1 MIRREF
7 LAGAAAAS
15 LAVHG
20 TARGQAAQA
29 AAAASGP
36 RPAEDF
42 AVLPFLDDPTLSPD
56 GMRYAAK
63 LAVGG
68 VQYLAIKALFET
80 TPPAIIASGGRD
92 INWWRWVNDEWLIA
106 GVGAMDK
113 YDGIE
118 FYLRRV
124 VGISADG
131 KKVVPLAFDEAAQNA
146 DDVVWMASDGTPR
159 IRLAMQKSIYLSEAG
174 FWPSV
179 SEINVATGRT
189 KRVLDPEPGVTRWY
203 ADATGAVRVG
213 VGFSQGGRTQK
224 LLYRD
229 GDSGMFRVLDRA
241 SSRKG
246 ESLLFP
252 ILLSQE
258 PGQAVAIDDKDGY
271 DAVYRLDLKTL
282 TLGERIYGVKGYDVS
297 GIVVDRAEAR
307 LLGVATTENAR
318 RVHWLDADLA
328 KVQGAVDA
336 SVPGRKAAIVSMD
349 AARQRFLI
357 HLGGADRPGAYY
369 FMDQAQGKMDRMAF
383 VNEKFRAVP
392 ANPVRTIRY
401 KARDGLEIAAV
412 LTLPARREAKRL
424 ALIVMPH
431 GGPFARDAEQW
442 DWWAQFLAE
451 RGYAVVQPNF
461 RGSSGFGTDFAK
473 KAEGQWGLAMQD
485 DLNDA
490 IAELAR
496 QGIADPKRVGIVGGS
511 YGGYAA
517 LRAAQRDGALYRCA
531 VSFAGVSDLPALLK
545 YDSRFL
551 HSGRGSDWLKAQ
563 ATDLKGVSPIN
574 FPEQFSIPVLLVHG
588 KADRRVPVKQ
598 SREMAEKLKRAGK
611 AVRYV
616 EQPEGD
622 HFLSREADRVAL
634 LKEMEAFLG
643 QHVPA

>member
-15 LAVHG
+15 LAVHE
-20 TARGQAAQA
+20 AAKAQA
-29 AAAASGP
+29 VPATATGP

-42 AVLPFLDDPTLSPD
+42 AILPFLESPRLSPD
-56 GMRYAAK
+56 GTRYAAK
-63 LAVGG
+63 LAAAG
-68 VQYLAIKALFET
+68 VQYLAIKALFQD
-80 TPPAIIASGGRD
+80 TPPAVIGSGGRD

-106 GVGAMDK
+106 GVGAMDT
-113 YDGIE
+113 YDGVD

-131 KKVVPLAFDEAAQNA
+131 RKVVPIAFDEAAQNA
-146 DDVVWMASDGTPR
+146 DSVVWVASDGTPR
-159 IRLAMQKSIYLSEAG
+159 IRLAMQKSLYLDEPG

-179 SEINVATGRT
+179 MEVNVATGKT
-189 KRVLDPEPGVTRWY
+189 KRVLDPQPGVYQWY

-213 VGFSQGGRTQK
+213 VGSSQGGRTQK

-229 GDSGMFRVLDRA
+229 GDSGTFRILDRA

-258 PGQAVAIDDKDGY
+258 PGQAVAIDAKDGY
-271 DAVYRLDLKTL
+271 DAVYRLDLRTL
-282 TLGERIYGVKGYDVS
+282 TLGERIYGVKDFDVED
-297 GIVVDRAEAR
+297 IVVDRAEAR
-307 LLGVATTENAR
+307 LLGVYVMEDAR
-318 RVHWLDADLA
+318 KVHWIDPELA
-328 KVQGAVDA
+328 KVQAAVDQ
-336 SVPGRKAAIVSMD
+336 SVPGRRASIVSMD

-357 HLGGADRPGAYY
+357 HLGSPDRPGTYY
-369 FMDQAQGKMDRMAF
+369 FMDQGQGKMDRLAF
-383 VNEKFRAVP
+383 ANEKFRGAA

-401 KARDGLEIAAV
+401 KARDGLEISAV
-412 LTLPARREAKRL
+412 LTLPVRRGAK
-424 ALIVMPH
+424 ALPLVVMPH
-431 GGPFARDAEQW
+431 GGPFARDAEEW

-461 RGSSGFGTDFAK
+461 RGSSGFGTDFAQK
-473 KAEGQWGLAMQD
+473 GEGQWGLAMQD

-496 QGIADPKRVGIVGGS
+496 QGIADPKRVAIVGGS

-517 LRAAQRDGALYRCA
+517 LRAAQRDAALYRCA
-531 VSFAGVSDLPALLK
+531 ISFAGVSDLPALLR
-545 YDSRFL
+545 YDSKFL
-551 HSGRGSDWLKAQ
+551 NSGRGKDWLKAQ
-563 ATDLKGVSPIN
+563 AGDLKGVSPIN
-574 FPEQFSIPVLLVHG
+574 FPEQFAIPVLLVHG
-588 KADRRVPVKQ
+588 KADRRVPAKQ

-611 AVRYV
+611 SVRYV

-643 QHVPA
+643 EHNPA